1 MSTVALSSASSTS
14 VGVVI
19 SIIVMTYLAEMDGS
33 LPKIALACCACST
46 CSGAIRTIQYLLHG
60 VAGIK
65 TYYQIQE

>member
-1 MSTVALSSASSTS
+1 
-14 VGVVI
+14 
-19 SIIVMTYLAEMDGS
+19 VMTYLAEMDGS

>member
-19 SIIVMTYLAEMDGS
+19 SIIVMTYLFEMDGP

>member
-60 VAGIK
+60 IVGIK